1 MLIIIFLIAVWVID
15 LLLKIYI
22 LRRLFKKHWFV
33 CAKMTEITEQKLLT
47 DKRKDRL

>member
-1 MLIIIFLIAVWVID
+1 MLIIIFLIVVWAID

-33 CAKMTEITEQKLLT
+33 HAEITEITEQKLLT
-47 DKRKDRL
+47 GKRKDRL